1 MHPAQPGDADNI
13 PGIETDPA
21 EPQPETANTAEP
33 KGCLVYGIAVLALLA
48 AIGSG
53 GSVVGL
59 IVDVWTGRARVGSV
73 VLSGGSALF
82 FGLQAARIAM
92 SFGLALDRFRN
103 VKGWLSAAS
112 YCVLFAA
119 GPLALLLYGADL
131 WWTGHAPDRAG
142 GIASS
147 LITGLLIGVAAGAAI
162 TKHRSKDTTG
172 RV

>member
-1 MHPAQPGDADNI
+1 MPG
-13 PGIETDPA
+13 PGVQGRQCCP
-21 EPQPETANTAEP
+21 
-33 KGCLVYGIAVLALLA
+33 
-48 AIGSG
+48 
-53 GSVVGL
+53 
-59 IVDVWTGRARVGSV
+59 TGRLGLV
-73 VLSGGSALF
+73 

-92 SFGLALDRFRN
+92 LFGLALDRFQN

-112 YCVLFAA
+112 QCVLFAA

-147 LITGLLIGVAAGAAI
+147 LITGLLIGDVAGDAI
-162 TKHRSKDTTG
+162 TKRLSKDTIG